1 MSGKD
6 TQSSEFDIE
15 ESSAR
20 QAQLEYLADMLPQ
33 LRKLALGVEQPAIA
47 HLLELAAT
55 EAATELDVEKHK
67 FKVFEAT
74 NH

>member
-33 LRKLALGVEQPAIA
+33 LRKLALGVEQTTLAY
-47 HLLELAAT
+47 LLELAAA
-55 EAATELDVEKHK
+55 EAETELDVEKHK